1 MYVSL
6 VLFVFLFVLDVD
18 LLAHIDDLVPFFAVS
33 LRRALAAAPSELWR
47 TFAWLKH
54 YNCLLHV
61 DETVTV
67 AKVWLI
73 QTPPEVISGEQ
84 K

>member
-1 MYVSL
+1 M
-6 VLFVFLFVLDVD
+6 
-18 LLAHIDDLVPFFAVS
+18 HIDDLVPFFAVS
-33 LRRALAAAPSELWR
+33 LRRSLAAAPTELWR
-47 TFAWLKH
+47 ILCDPLLCGSYSRMYKQ